1 MKENQDKVTAKVK
14 ELAETVTA
22 ANGSVLVIGLIEGGG
37 DESCVIAAVQGKP
50 VMITEAIAKLVSNDS
65 AGAVAKIIKEGMALG
80 AIFKIAGRHADKEVV
95 ETETNK

>member
-22 ANGSVLVIGLIEGGG
+22 ANGSVLVIGLIEGG

-65 AGAVAKIIKEGMALG
+65 AGAVAKIIIEGMALG

>member
-22 ANGSVLVIGLIEGGG
+22 ANGSVLVIGLIEGG
-37 DESCVIAAVQGKP
+37 DENCIIGAVQGKP
-50 VMITEAIAKLVSNDS
+50 SKITEAIAKLVSDDS

-80 AIFKIAGRHADKEVV
+80 AIFKIAGRHADKVEV

>member
-14 ELAETVTA
+14 EMAETVTA
-22 ANGSVLVIGLIEGGG
+22 ANGSVLVIGLIEGE
-37 DESCVIAAVQGKP
+37 DENCIIGTVQGKP
-50 VMITEAIAKLVSNDS
+50 SKITEAIAKLVSNDS

-80 AIFKIAGRHADKEVV
+80 AIFKIAGRHAGKVEV

>member
-37 DESCVIAAVQGKP
+37 ESCVIAAVQGKP